1 MRAVPHL
8 LIVDDEPNV
17 LLTLGMIFELDGYHV
32 TRAAS
37 CAEALHELANGNS
50 FAAVITDLNMEK
62 PDIGL
67 DVARAALRL
76 RPRPAVVICTGY
88 ADIKNARAALFPRLL
103 SWFWPQKLPFLRC
116 SRPSIVASTSFTRNP
131 IRRKKSP
138 PTFSPAP
145 LGPTL

>member
-1 MRAVPHL
+1 MRPVPHL

-17 LLTLGMIFELDGYHV
+17 LLTLGMIFELDGYRV

-88 ADIKNARAALFPRLL
+88 ADIKNARAAL
-103 SWFWPQKLPFLRC
+103 
-116 SRPSIVASTSFTRNP
+116 SIRVDYFATKP
-131 IRRKKSP
+131 VDLDELKIVIRRLSAQGASADEENPGKRKAS
-138 PTFSPAP
+138 
-145 LGPTL
+145 

>member
-1 MRAVPHL
+1 MRPVPHL

-88 ADIKNARAALFPRLL
+88 ADIKNARAALQMRVDYFATKPVDLDELKVVVRRL
-103 SWFWPQKLPFLRC
+103 SGH
-116 SRPSIVASTSFTRNP
+116 SASAEAENP
-131 IRRKKSP
+131 KKRKVS
-138 PTFSPAP
+138 
-145 LGPTL
+145 